1 MTVRQLLLAG
11 AALFVVSVPAHAG
24 PCSKDIERVQMKID
38 ARLNA
43 LAAAGPSAK
52 QSVGAQLHRQ
62 PTPRSIAGAE
72 HGLGEVSSS
81 TMEKVGDAMTRA
93 RKADAAGDVSA
104 CQRALADVEQAIA
117 E

>member
-1 MTVRQLLLAG
+1 MTVRQLLVVG
-11 AALFVVSVPAHAG
+11 ASIFAVSLPAYAG
-24 PCSKDIERVQMKID
+24 PCSKDIERVQLKLD

-62 PTPRSIAGAE
+62 PTPRSMADAE
-72 HGLGEVSSS
+72 HRLGEVSSS
-81 TMEKVGDAMTRA
+81 AMEKVGDAMARA
-93 RKADAAGDVSA
+93 RKADAAGDDSA